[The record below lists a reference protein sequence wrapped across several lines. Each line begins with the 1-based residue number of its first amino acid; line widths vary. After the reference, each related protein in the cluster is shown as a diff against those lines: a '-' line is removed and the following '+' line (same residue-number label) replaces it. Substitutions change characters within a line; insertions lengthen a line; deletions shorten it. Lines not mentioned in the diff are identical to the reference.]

1 MQSLFDAKGRVDQLT
16 ALRDRLADAID
27 NCESMRDLAALSR
40 QYRETIKE
48 IEEIEGTA
56 GDNDEIGELLAE
68 RAADGKPG
76 AVRKDRSGLYSE

>member
-1 MQSLFDAKGRVDQLT
+1 MA
-16 ALRDRLADAID
+16 DRLEKLKELEARLYAAMDGADT
-27 NCESMRDLAALSR
+27 RTLAGIAR

-76 AVRKDRSGLYSE
+76 AVRKDRSGIFSE